1 MKAGSII
8 EAFDLGKVV
17 VPVMTPL
24 LVQTVIEI
32 CFACMDMGESPNPVL
47 SKNQRKIWWEMAES
61 PVKRSLRRSILYI
74 QTNSG
79 LVLPLSSED
88 SGFEMVPLG
97 CRKPPTHPPY
107 SGALP
112 CSSEDSGTDV
122 VPFGC
127 RGPPTH
133 PPYPQEPLPPPVDEP
148 VGIMEDEAPSVAPSS
163 TSGPDWDVDEDTLS
177 DHAEHVVVPSTHT
190 SANKIPRKS

>member
-1 MKAGSII
+1 
-8 EAFDLGKVV
+8 
-17 VPVMTPL
+17 
-24 LVQTVIEI
+24 
-32 CFACMDMGESPNPVL
+32 
-47 SKNQRKIWWEMAES
+47 MAES
-61 PVKRSLRRSILYI
+61 PVKRSLRKSILCI

-79 LVLPLSSED
+79 LTSGPRFTAQPNNGLAPPLSSED

-112 CSSEDSGTDV
+112 CSSEDSGTEV
-122 VPFGC
+122 VPCGC

-133 PPYPQEPLPPPVDEP
+133 PPYPQEPLPPPVDE
-148 VGIMEDEAPSVAPSS
+148 DEAPSVAPSS
-163 TSGPDWDVDEDTLS
+163 TSGADWDVDEEMFS

-190 SANKIPRKS
+190 SANKIPRKSWVLGLMEPGHYATPESLPFVASLLAIGLAPFLRPCVLLSPLRLSR